1 MQETMI
7 EKIYEDHSLDVN
19 MSDKLSKTRQMYE
32 VSSQSP
38 KNENKVLDNK
48 SFINKEDSKDLTD
61 NSLILS
67 DDKNPKKL
75 KKIKSYEK
83 LTLLINE

>member
-1 MQETMI
+1 MKFLI
-7 EKIYEDHSLDVN
+7 RKIQRKKRHNQQFLKVIAFVQDFLDQGN
-19 MSDKLSKTRQMYE
+19 TSTLFKYQMYF
-32 VSSQSP
+32 Q
-38 KNENKVLDNK
+38 K